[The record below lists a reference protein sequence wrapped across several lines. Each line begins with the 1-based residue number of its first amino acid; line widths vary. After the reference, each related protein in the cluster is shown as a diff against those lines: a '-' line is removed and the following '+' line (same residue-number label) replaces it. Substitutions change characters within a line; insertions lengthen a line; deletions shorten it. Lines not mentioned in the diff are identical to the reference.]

1 MYKNQRRKSNQLGRA
16 QPYDITSSSIAN
28 RKSGQF
34 ISPIVNYDLSLSVLQ
49 KKEDTRNLSL
59 SALQTVEDSRR
70 LSDLNQSAVGLAN
83 KSAPVVSSSTDSGEE
98 INKMDKQLIDG
109 RMSSSS
115 NHQISEQINEST
127 NQISELTNQIRES
140 ANQIDKI
147 QSNRPSDECNV
158 PTNVRKQTEDIN
170 EAKSTSQCTD
180 DMFDSEIDRLFG
192 NASFENRTKP
202 SEEALDG
209 EVQSDDEVYGREG
222 EELFDSDAINNE
234 EYDSQLSQNAASVLD
249 NLYQIDQLEN
259 DEIEDDDLD
268 LELDS
273 TLIFR
278 SNDPIQSQFI
288 TKPIEHPPIDDGFK
302 TASGVP
308 IQIKMSLEEQRI
320 RARRLG
326 IWIDE

>member
-1 MYKNQRRKSNQLGRA
+1 MYRQRRKSNQPGRA
-16 QPYDITSSSIAN
+16 QPYDITSSSITN

-49 KKEDTRNLSL
+49 KKENSRNLIL
-59 SALQTVEDSRR
+59 SALETENSRR
-70 LSDLNQSAVGLAN
+70 LSDLDQSAVGLAN
-83 KSAPVVSSSTDSGEE
+83 TSAPVVSSSTDSGEE
-98 INKMDKQLIDG
+98 INKMDKQLIDV
-109 RMSSSS
+109 RVSNSS
-115 NHQISEQINEST
+115 NQISEQISEST
-127 NQISELTNQIRES
+127 NQNSESTNQNSKS
-140 ANQIDKI
+140 ANRIDEM
-147 QSNRPSDECNV
+147 QSNRPSNECNV
-158 PTNVRKQTEDIN
+158 STNRKQTEDIN